1 MAKNKSGIVKAAVGI
16 GAVVVA
22 GKVAYEKYK
31 TTKSRYTKE
40 EQDSADLEVR
50 KYNAICEKKVVEVED
65 EEFVGCEIKS
75 VASNTTLDLGLAVFE
90 KDVYIN
96 FESVCSNVT
105 IILPE
110 GVNVACDIEKR
121 IAGVH
126 NLVENV
132 DEDNSSNEEIVEETS
147 ENDESS
153 EKIVEKIS
161 ENEESSDKIVEDT
174 KSFDDDTCEEDESSE
189 DIVDDENI
197 HETIVEED
205 ESSEN
210 QQIDTVEDDTDEDIN
225 QEEAENI
232 ETSSEDL
239 PGSESD
245 EESIQD
251 QKEQEK
257 ILENVAEVKE
267 IVDKNPRITLWS
279 SQSQD
284 IF

>member
-1 MAKNKSGIVKAAVGI
+1 M
-16 GAVVVA
+16 
-22 GKVAYEKYK
+22 
-31 TTKSRYTKE
+31 
-40 EQDSADLEVR
+40 
-50 KYNAICEKKVVEVED
+50 
-65 EEFVGCEIKS
+65 
-75 VASNTTLDLGLAVFE
+75 
-90 KDVYIN
+90 
-96 FESVCSNVT
+96 
-105 IILPE
+105 
-110 GVNVACDIEKR
+110 
-121 IAGVH
+121 
-126 NLVENV
+126 
-132 DEDNSSNEEIVEETS
+132 
-147 ENDESS
+147 
-153 EKIVEKIS
+153 EKIS

-279 SQSQD
+279 SQSAAVFRYLRKTEPEFSISKEASVLIDEAVSKKYPEIWELFED
-284 IF
+284 I